1 VTFDD
6 TTREYEKINEE
17 LGEVAATDD
26 DINLR

>member
-6 TTREYEKINEE
+6 TTREDEKINEE

-26 DINLR
+26 GIDLR